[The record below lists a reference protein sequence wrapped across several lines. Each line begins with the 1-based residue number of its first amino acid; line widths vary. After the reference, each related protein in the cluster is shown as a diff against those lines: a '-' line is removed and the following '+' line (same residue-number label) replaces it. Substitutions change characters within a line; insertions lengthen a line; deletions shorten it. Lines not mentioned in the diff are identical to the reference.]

1 MNKQYYFDTT
11 GFALQSLII
20 TGEGV
25 KLHFNLNNPSADHK
39 PTCDE
44 PMHDDLRNLLVRLK
58 EHLAYSCELVE
69 IPERF
74 RTMDEET
81 QKGFFIDG
89 IFRKKEGWIISGS
102 RLLQNS
108 MMMDIKSPAITCGEK
123 KYLHD
128 SHLGELIVEI
138 ENEVEE
144 YLKGKFGE
152 HEQRQ
157 LDFPD
162 DSADF
167 TVSVNGGEQMDGNV
181 FAKKLKAVG
190 GRKGKR
196 KAEAVTEETPE

>member
-20 TGEGV
+20 TGDGL

-44 PMHDDLRNLLVRLK
+44 PMSNDLRDLLVKLK

-69 IPERF
+69 IPEKF

-108 MMMDIKSPAITCGEK
+108 MLMDIKSPAITCGEK
-123 KYLHD
+123 KYVHD
-128 SHLGELIVEI
+128 SLLGELIVEI

-152 HEQRQ
+152 RKQKE
-157 LDFPD
+157 LDFPED
-162 DSADF
+162 HPGYN
-167 TVSVNGGEQMDGNV
+167 VSVNGGEAMDSEK
-181 FAKKLKAVG
+181 FIKKLKSVG
-190 GRKGKR
+190 GRKGR
-196 KAEAVTEETPE
+196 KKNEEVTDQAPE